1 MLTLILLQYIV
12 VIKLYNTIY
21 RVVVDV
27 WNQLEELLKS
37 KNITRYKLSKLTG
50 IGQTTLQSYKDGV
63 EPSFKNMC
71 KIADALDVSLD
82 YFRKDDGK

>member
-1 MLTLILLQYIV
+1 M
-12 VIKLYNTIY
+12 
-21 RVVVDV
+21 
-27 WNQLEELLKS
+27 WNQLEELLKT

-50 IGQTTLQSYKDGV
+50 IRQTTLQSYKYGV

-82 YFRKDDGK
+82 YFRKRDD

>member
-1 MLTLILLQYIV
+1 M
-12 VIKLYNTIY
+12 
-21 RVVVDV
+21 VVDV

-71 KIADALDVSLD
+71 KIADAL
-82 YFRKDDGK
+82 

>member
-1 MLTLILLQYIV
+1 MW
-12 VIKLYNTIY
+12 K
-21 RVVVDV
+21 
-27 WNQLEELLKS
+27 QLEELLRS

-50 IGQTTLQSYKDGV
+50 IRQTTLQSYKDGV

-82 YFRKDDGK
+82 VFRKEDKSDE

>member
-1 MLTLILLQYIV
+1 LLILILLH
-12 VIKLYNTIY
+12 TIY

-27 WNQLEELLKS
+27 WDQLEELLKS

-82 YFRKDDGK
+82 YFRKEDD

>member
-1 MLTLILLQYIV
+1 M
-12 VIKLYNTIY
+12 
-21 RVVVDV
+21 
-27 WNQLEELLKS
+27 LKS

-82 YFRKDDGK
+82 YFRKEDD